1 MSKNIFWVETEKA
14 EFTFKTEAHQIINQ
28 IVFINVDRTQID
40 RKREKEIV
48 PFGSGSQLKNY
59 RHNAGPTRRWQPI
72 RTRPC

>member
-40 RKREKEIV
+40 RKRKKSCLLDLAVSLRIIDTM
-48 PFGSGSQLKNY
+48 PAQLGGGSQ
-59 RHNAGPTRRWQPI
+59 
-72 RTRPC
+72 

>member
-14 EFTFKTEAHQIINQ
+14 E
-28 IVFINVDRTQID
+28 VDRTQID